1 MWEFYCIVFIEYML
15 SGKTLLDY
23 TNLFFLQMN
32 IKRMK
37 KQYVS
42 IFKMNMAEE
51 ANFEFRLRK
60 IDEAR
65 NYVLGEIKYN
75 YLRSEKFKR
84 TCKYLNYV
92 EHLLILVSIV
102 TGCVSVSAFISL
114 VCVPF
119 GIASSA
125 VGTKICAITARI

>member
-1 MWEFYCIVFIEYML
+1 
-15 SGKTLLDY
+15 
-23 TNLFFLQMN
+23 
-32 IKRMK
+32 
-37 KQYVS
+37 
-42 IFKMNMAEE
+42 MNMAEE